1 MSCCDNVL
9 VFDLQ
14 RASFK
19 SRVRSALEWVCRSSA
34 SLVGG
39 RQRPPRCLDVAFRY
53 HYVLRVPSM
62 ACDPESFSI
71 ALSESTGKAW

>member
-1 MSCCDNVL
+1 MSCCVNVF

-19 SRVRSALEWVCRSSA
+19 PRVRSALEWVCRSPG

-39 RQRPPRCLDVAFRY
+39 RQGPPRCLNVAFSY
-53 HYVLRVPSM
+53 HYVLRVLSM
-62 ACDPESFSI
+62 ASDPKSFSI
-71 ALSESTGKAW
+71 ALSESAGKVW